1 MQENLLEY
9 NTQRTKIV
17 LSQYGRN
24 IQKLVEYAMQI
35 KDREKRNKAA
45 REIIEAMAIINPE
58 IKKMDNYEKI
68 LWDHLA
74 IISDYKLDVDY
85 PYPIIKK
92 EKITDKPEPVPYERP
107 EIKYKNYG
115 RIVEKLIEKVINTN
129 DKTIKEELIK
139 LIAITMKKIH
149 IEWFKEV
156 VQDEVIFNQLYE
168 MSHGKLK
175 VPEGFTL
182 PHTNELK
189 NLMRNNPQTGGQY
202 KKKKR

>member
-115 RIVEKLIEKVINTN
+115 RIVEKLIEKAINTN